1 MLCVCEHAYAC
12 VLSSDKITAGDGL
25 TTGYILFRLLQR
37 LEREIS
43 LLSLKH
49 EWMPSFQQS
58 VNCHNSPEKQQQL

>member
-1 MLCVCEHAYAC
+1 LLACFQPGWKNGFINAATVMLPVCEHAYAC

-43 LLSLKH
+43 LLSLKL
-49 EWMPSFQQS
+49 E
-58 VNCHNSPEKQQQL
+58 